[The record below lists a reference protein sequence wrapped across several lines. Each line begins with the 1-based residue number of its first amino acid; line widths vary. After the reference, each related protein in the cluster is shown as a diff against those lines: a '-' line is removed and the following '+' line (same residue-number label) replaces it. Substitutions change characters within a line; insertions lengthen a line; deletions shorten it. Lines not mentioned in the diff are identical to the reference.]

1 VIKSRLWA
9 RVTVIVL
16 TVLVSLSGCG
26 WRAGMSPTLN
36 EQQATDRVQQHIDD
50 TVAIIQPTPRL
61 ERQSFVASRP
71 CDLPSDNG
79 PLGRITVGHIYWLR
93 EVPVE
98 RNAEV
103 FATVERYWV
112 NNGWLVLAD
121 DTSSEAPFLSV
132 ENREDSFR
140 MSLSSSIDGQLS
152 IGASSPCIW
161 PNGTPEPQE
170 R

>member
-1 VIKSRLWA
+1 
-9 RVTVIVL
+9 
-16 TVLVSLSGCG
+16 
-26 WRAGMSPTLN
+26 MDPTLN

-50 TVAIIQPTPRL
+50 TVAVIQPPPRL
-61 ERQSFVASRP
+61 EPQSLVDSQQ

-79 PLGRITVGHIYWLR
+79 PLGRIEVGRTYWLR
-93 EVPVE
+93 DIPVE
-98 RNAEV
+98 RNSDV
-103 FATVERYWV
+103 FAAVERYWT
-112 NNGWLVLAD
+112 NNGWVILSD
-121 DTSSEAPFLSV
+121 DTNPAAPFLSV
-132 ENREDSFR
+132 ENRQDAFR